1 MDNTTTSTAD
11 AAAIYSNDKPAAEQK
26 ADDAW
31 KATLKDKSIVAPKP
45 TVSTLRIH
53 VTPERMRGLNVAI
66 WAEAEDSRKT
76 SDTLQVLKHFVVGPS
91 GHYIPD
97 NEALVLLRQST
108 MGELNDALAKL
119 MEMAQ
124 EAAVPN
130 E

>member
-1 MDNTTTSTAD
+1 MEDTTISTAD
-11 AAAIYSNDKPAAEQK
+11 VASIYSNDKPAGE
-26 ADDAW
+26 
-31 KATLKDKSIVAPKP
+31 VGPEP
-45 TVSTLRIH
+45 TVSKLRIH
-53 VTPERMRGLNVAI
+53 VTPERMRGLNVAV

-76 SDTLQVLKHFVVGPS
+76 SDTLQVLKHFVVGPT

>member
-1 MDNTTTSTAD
+1 MDETTISTAD
-11 AAAIYSNDKPAAEQK
+11 VAAAYSNDKPPAE
-26 ADDAW
+26 
-31 KATLKDKSIVAPKP
+31 PEP

-76 SDTLQVLKHFVVGPS
+76 SDTLQVLKHFVVGPT